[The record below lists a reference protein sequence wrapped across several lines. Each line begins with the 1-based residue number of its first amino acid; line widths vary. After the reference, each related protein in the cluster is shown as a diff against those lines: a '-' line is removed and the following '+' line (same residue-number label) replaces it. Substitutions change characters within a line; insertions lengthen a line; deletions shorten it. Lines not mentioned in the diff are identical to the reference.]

1 MAPAPR
7 INLANAGPYQPTTA
21 VKEYLRNHKCTA
33 FLRARIPD
41 DLSEYLDRLADESDK
56 KRSALSCRLL
66 LEAVMALRESGPRHL
81 NEMKVAGTACA
92 SSKAKTERR
101 SA

>member
-7 INLANAGPYQPTTA
+7 INLANAGPYQPTEQ
-21 VKEYLRNHKCTA
+21 VREYLREHKCNA

-41 DLSEYLDRLADESDK
+41 DLSEFIDRLADESDK

-66 LEAVMALRESGPRHL
+66 LEAVLSLRESGPRL
-81 NEMKVAGTACA
+81 STMKVAGTGSGPAK
-92 SSKAKTERR
+92 SKNERR

>member
-7 INLANAGPYQPTTA
+7 INLANAGPYQPTDR
-21 VKEYLRNHKCTA
+21 VREYLREHKCNA

-66 LEAVMALRESGPRHL
+66 LEAVMALRASGPRL
-81 NEMKVAGTACA
+81 STMKVAGTGDGP
-92 SSKAKTERR
+92 AKSRNERR

>member
-1 MAPAPR
+1 MVPAPR

-21 VKEYLRNHKCTA
+21 VKEYLRNHNCTA

-66 LEAVMALRESGPRHL
+66 LEAVLSLRESGPRL
-81 NEMKVAGTACA
+81 STMKVAGTACA